1 MKKTLILLFA
11 LGTGSVFAAMPV
23 EKSITHVSTPI
34 QLGVDESHF
43 LYPKEYGVHG
53 LRLNCYFVDNR
64 YMHGLD
70 LGFWNVSEEAS
81 GIQLALYRN
90 ETYDFGGIQ
99 LSLWNAETK
108 DMSGIQVATVSTD
121 AEDVRGVQLTGLL
134 GKAREVSGAQVG
146 LLSAVAESET
156 DKGWTKGI
164 QAGLYEARSENLS
177 GIQLG
182 GVFTESSWYANGVQL
197 GLLFTESRYTR
208 GIQIGGL
215 TAKSKE
221 TTGIQLGGLMAKSE
235 IKADGVLQ
243 GAIILAETGDLK
255 GCFQLGGVAANV
267 IGEADGVQASIISTM
282 AGSLDGLEVAG
293 LWNFVFENVNGAQIG
308 LLYNH
313 ARYVRGLQLGLF
325 NHCERLD
332 GVQIGLLNTV
342 KESRFSTCPL
352 LRVDF

>member
-1 MKKTLILLFA
+1 MKKTLVLLLVLA
-11 LGTGSVFAAMPV
+11 AGSVFAAMPV
-23 EKSITHVSTPI
+23 EKSLTHLSTPI
-34 QLGVDESHF
+34 QLGADEYHS
-43 LYPKEYGVHG
+43 LVPRDYGVHG

-64 YMHGLD
+64 YMHGID
-70 LGFWNVSEEAS
+70 LGFWNVSEAAS
-81 GIQLALYRN
+81 GLQMALYRN

-99 LSLWNAETK
+99 LALWNAETK
-108 DMSGIQVATVSTD
+108 NVGGIQMATVSTD
-121 AEDVRGVQLTGLL
+121 AEDLTGIQLTGLL
-134 GKAREVSGAQVG
+134 GKAREVRGVQIGG
-146 LLSAVAESET
+146 LCAESDSET
-156 DKGWTKGI
+156 DKCPANGI
-164 QAGLYEARSENLS
+164 QASLYKTAAENLN

-182 GVFTESSWYANGVQL
+182 GVFTEAGWYADGIQL

-208 GIQIGGL
+208 GIQLGGL

-235 IKADGVLQ
+235 IKADGILQ
-243 GAIILAETGDLK
+243 GAIILAEAGDLK

-267 IGEADGVQASIISTM
+267 VGEADGVQASVISTM

-293 LWNFVFENVNGAQIG
+293 LWNFVFENVDGAQIG

-342 KESRFSTCPL
+342 KEARFSTCPL